1 MVVIA
6 EPDHRHH
13 EPSEYAIADAVAPGR
28 WTTRIFGGPGTA
40 LTGALGSFWRAQTAG
55 WLFGALFALVSRIL
69 AFEDVAFAFALT
81 AVLEPLGFALTTLAH
96 RIFRNRISGITLT
109 VVAVA
114 LALSIAGGVL
124 QMLIANAI
132 KDILRPDIDPGY
144 GANAAVIPAIYY
156 TLIFLGWSLAYLWIK
171 ADADARKQRSQ
182 RHQAREEALRAELH
196 QLRLQLDS
204 HFLFNVL
211 NTVAMEI
218 PEGPDT
224 ALEMIHRITAY
235 LRYLL
240 ENQTRRVCPLSDEIE
255 AMLAYVR
262 IQELRFEGRL
272 DCVVEVDP
280 AARPVTVPHLIL
292 QPLVENAVKHGL
304 RSPAERFTVGI
315 TVERRDE
322 DIVIEVSNPGRLAM
336 RERDRPALGLA
347 NIRRRLELHYPLGHA
362 LTLTQSGDNVVARLM
377 LRGQA
382 CFA

>member
-6 EPDHRHH
+6 EPDPRRELSGGH
-13 EPSEYAIADAVAPGR
+13 IADPSSGR
-28 WTTRIFGGPGTA
+28 SRTTRKFDRSGTV
-40 LTGALGSFWRAQTAG
+40 LVGALGSFWRAQTAG
-55 WLFGALFALVSRIL
+55 WLFGALFAVVSRIL

-81 AVLEPLGFALTTLAH
+81 AVLEPLGFALTTLAYRVFRH
-96 RIFRNRISGITLT
+96 RIGGVTLT

-114 LALSIAGGVL
+114 LALSIAGGLL
-124 QMLIANAI
+124 QMLIANGI
-132 KDILRPDIDPGY
+132 KDILQPNIDPDY
-144 GANAAVIPAIYY
+144 GANGSVIPAIYY

-171 ADADARKQRSQ
+171 ADADARKQRIR
-182 RHQAREEALRAELH
+182 RHRAREEALRAELH

-218 PEGPDT
+218 PEEPDT

-240 ENQTRRVCPLSDEIE
+240 ENQTRRICPLSDEIE

-272 DCVVEVDP
+272 DLVVEVDP
-280 AARPVTVPHLIL
+280 AARSIAVPHLVL

-304 RSPAERFTVGI
+304 RSSTSRFAVGI
-315 TVERRDE
+315 TVERRDA
-322 DIVIEVSNPGRLAM
+322 DLVIEISNPGRLEAG
-336 RERDRPALGLA
+336 ERDRPAIGLA

-362 LTLTQSGDNVVARLM
+362 LTLIQAGDNVIARLM
-377 LRGQA
+377 LRGDA

>member
-1 MVVIA
+1 MV
-6 EPDHRHH
+6 
-13 EPSEYAIADAVAPGR
+13 AIADLDHRDELHGVADAGDR
-28 WTTRIFGGPGTA
+28 QRQTRIFGGPGTA

-55 WLFGALFALVSRIL
+55 WLFGALFAIVSRVL

-124 QMLIANAI
+124 QMLIANSI
-132 KDILRPDIDPGY
+132 KDILQPNVNPDY
-144 GANAAVIPAIYY
+144 GANGEVIPAIYY

-171 ADADARKQRSQ
+171 ADADARKQRIQ
-182 RHQAREEALRAELH
+182 RHKAREEALRTELH

-240 ENQTRRVCPLSDEIE
+240 ENQTRRICPLSDEIE

-272 DCVVEVDP
+272 DCVVEMDP
-280 AARPVTVPHLIL
+280 EAGPVAVPHLIL
-292 QPLVENAVKHGL
+292 QPLVENAVKYGL
-304 RSPAERFTVGI
+304 RSPAGRFTVGI
-315 TVERRDE
+315 TVLRQGD
-322 DIVIEVSNPGRLAM
+322 DIVIEVSNPGRLET
-336 RERDRPALGLA
+336 RKRDRPAVGLA
-347 NIRRRLELHYPLGHA
+347 NIRRRLELHYPSGHA
-362 LTLTQSGDNVVARLM
+362 LSLIQAGDNVVARLM
-377 LRGQA
+377 LRGSA

>member
-1 MVVIA
+1 MVVVTDH
-6 EPDHRHH
+6 DHRG
-13 EPSEYAIADAVAPGR
+13 ELNGAADAPDR
-28 WTTRIFGGPGTA
+28 SSWTRRRFDKSGNA
-40 LTGALGSFWRAQTAG
+40 LVGVLGSFWRAQIAG
-55 WLFGALFALVSRIL
+55 WLFGALFAVVSRVL
-69 AFEDVAFAFALT
+69 AFEDVAFALALT
-81 AVLEPLGFALTTLAH
+81 VVLEPLGFALTTLAH
-96 RIFRNRISGITLT
+96 RIFRHRISGITLT

-132 KDILRPDIDPGY
+132 KDILQPNIDPDY
-144 GANAAVIPAIYY
+144 GANGDVIPAIYY

-171 ADADARKQRSQ
+171 ADADARRQRIQ

-218 PEGPDT
+218 PEEPDT

-240 ENQTRRVCPLSDEIE
+240 ENQTRRICPLSDEIG

-272 DCVVEVDP
+272 DCVVDVDP
-280 AARPVTVPHLIL
+280 AAREIPVPHLVL

-304 RSPAERFTVGI
+304 RSPIERFTVGI
-315 TVERRDE
+315 TVERLAD
-322 DIVIEVSNPGRLAM
+322 DIVIEVSNPGRLA
-336 RERDRPALGLA
+336 RRVTDRPAIGLA
-347 NIRRRLELHYPLGHA
+347 NVRRRLELHYPSGHA
-362 LTLTQSGDNVVARLM
+362 LSLTQAGDNVVARLM
-377 LRGQA
+377 LRGPA

>member
-1 MVVIA
+1 MV
-6 EPDHRHH
+6 
-13 EPSEYAIADAVAPGR
+13 AIADLDHRDELHGVADAGDR
-28 WTTRIFGGPGTA
+28 QRQTRIFGGPGTA

-55 WLFGALFALVSRIL
+55 WLFGALFAIVSRVL

-124 QMLIANAI
+124 QMLIANSI
-132 KDILRPDIDPGY
+132 KDILQPNINPDY
-144 GANAAVIPAIYY
+144 GANGEVIPAIYY

-171 ADADARKQRSQ
+171 ADADARKQRIQ
-182 RHQAREEALRAELH
+182 RHKAREEALRTELH

-240 ENQTRRVCPLSDEIE
+240 ENQTRRICPLSDEIE

-272 DCVVEVDP
+272 DCVVEMDP
-280 AARPVTVPHLIL
+280 EAGPVAVPHLIL
-292 QPLVENAVKHGL
+292 QPLVENAVKYGL
-304 RSPAERFTVGI
+304 RSPAGRFTVGI
-315 TVERRDE
+315 TVLRQGD
-322 DIVIEVSNPGRLAM
+322 DIVIEVSNPGRLET
-336 RERDRPALGLA
+336 RKRDRPAVGLA
-347 NIRRRLELHYPLGHA
+347 NIRRRLELHYPSGHA
-362 LTLTQSGDNVVARLM
+362 LSLIQAGDNVVARLM
-377 LRGQA
+377 LRGSA

>member
-1 MVVIA
+1 MVAIA
-6 EPDHRHH
+6 EPDRR
-13 EPSEYAIADAVAPGR
+13 SDLG
-28 WTTRIFGGPGTA
+28 GGPTAEASYGQSQTTQGSDGSGTV
-40 LTGALGSFWRAQTAG
+40 LLGALGSFWRAQTAG
-55 WLFGALFALVSRIL
+55 WLLGALFAVISRIL
-69 AFEDVAFAFALT
+69 TFEDVAFAFALT

-96 RIFRNRISGITLT
+96 RMFRNRISGITLT
-109 VVAVA
+109 VVLVA

-124 QMLIANAI
+124 QMLVANGI
-132 KDILRPDIDPGY
+132 KDILRPDIEPNH
-144 GANAAVIPAIYY
+144 GANAAAIPAIYY

-171 ADADARKQRSQ
+171 ADADARRQRSQ
-182 RHQAREEALRAELH
+182 RHKAREEALRAELH

-218 PEGPDT
+218 PEQPAT

-240 ENQTRRVCPLSDEIE
+240 ENQARRVCALSDEIE

-272 DCVVEVDP
+272 DCSVEVDP
-280 AARPVTVPHLIL
+280 AARTIAVPHLIL

-304 RSPAERFTVGI
+304 RSPARRFAVGI
-315 TVERRDE
+315 TVERRDA
-322 DIVIEVSNPGRLAM
+322 DLVIEISNPGKLEAGQ
-336 RERDRPALGLA
+336 RDRPAIGLA
-347 NIRRRLELHYPLGHA
+347 NIRRRLELHYPSGHA
-362 LTLTQSGDNVVARLM
+362 LTLIQAGDNVVARLM
-377 LRGQA
+377 LRGSA